1 MTDSSNIKM
10 LVLSLLKQFAC
21 TPNRKPN
28 LQSHLFEDLE
38 VGDDLIDFIA
48 EVEAQLKIKIPP
60 SEWEKVETVQDII
73 TLVNRYISE

>member
-1 MTDSSNIKM
+1 M
-10 LVLSLLKQFAC
+10 
-21 TPNRKPN
+21 
-28 LQSHLFEDLE
+28 FEDLE